1 MGGTASEVMGWAGA
15 LDPCLRLS
23 GAKGCESRTEMGVE
37 VEVGEG
43 VGATQ
48 GRSWGESLPCG
59 PGNQNTMGW
68 RVPGVP
74 AGTGREEKEWMTE
87 AGALGLG
94 LGVAGAE
101 VGELVEIES

>member
-1 MGGTASEVMGWAGA
+1 MGGTASEVMDWAGA
-15 LDPCLRLS
+15 PDPCLQLS
-23 GAKGCESRTEMGVE
+23 GAKGCESRTEMGAE

-48 GRSWGESLPCG
+48 GRNWGEGLPCG
-59 PGNQNTMGW
+59 RGNQYTGGR
-68 RVPGVP
+68 RVSGVP
-74 AGTGREEKEWMTE
+74 AGTGREENEWRTG
-87 AGALGLG
+87 AGILGLG